1 MPAWQRLVA
10 KDRSMQLQPEP
21 SRYLAQF
28 RLRLDGGHCVTVR
41 AVQAGSEHSSA
52 LRSVCTPSSG
62 NGMRAN
68 QYREASIVFV
78 LPSIGA
84 ILDRPVAILLH
95 MACEHVAEQLYFLE
109 VAIKKLAQVGQAD
122 VQIVCGKTHIIFWY
136 QPSILRTS
144 SELAI
149 TFTLYQPSFPTPQR
163 NLNRWSEEMAS

>member
-1 MPAWQRLVA
+1 MQIGVGCIFPRQHCKKVVTFFAPLKFACA
-10 KDRSMQLQPEP
+10 KR
-21 SRYLAQF
+21 
-28 RLRLDGGHCVTVR
+28 
-41 AVQAGSEHSSA
+41 
-52 LRSVCTPSSG
+52 
-62 NGMRAN
+62 RAN

-122 VQIVCGKTHIIFWY
+122 VQIVCGKNHIIFWY
-136 QPSILRTS
+136 QPSIPRTS

>member
-1 MPAWQRLVA
+1 
-10 KDRSMQLQPEP
+10 
-21 SRYLAQF
+21 
-28 RLRLDGGHCVTVR
+28 
-41 AVQAGSEHSSA
+41 
-52 LRSVCTPSSG
+52 
-62 NGMRAN
+62 
-68 QYREASIVFV
+68 
-78 LPSIGA
+78 
-84 ILDRPVAILLH
+84 

-149 TFTLYQPSFPTPQR
+149 TFTLYQPSFPNPQR